1 MTPFAH
7 TAGPR
12 DARIAIVGEAW
23 GKDEEELGG
32 KPFVGYSGTELGR
45 LLFESEIVRNPLPSR
60 FIDPKAMANWWTL
73 GPVFLTNVL
82 ALRPP
87 NNDIEKLCVKKAETG
102 NAYTMPP
109 LRQGKYIRPDLLP
122 QVERLVAELTAYPRN
137 LVIALGNTACWA
149 LLHST
154 RIGALRG
161 TVTSTAF
168 GPHLKTIP
176 TYHPAAILRNWALR
190 PITLADLQKAK
201 RESAFPEVRRQ
212 SRRVIYSATFDEI
225 SAWYARNERASV
237 IACDTETG
245 AGMIKC
251 ISFAASPSEA
261 LVIKFVD
268 LAKPS
273 GRHYDDARDEVLAW
287 RWVQRILALPAAKLF
302 QNGLYDLQY
311 LWRVGIAPTNC
322 TEDTM
327 LLHHSMF
334 PEMQK
339 GLGFLGSIYCNE
351 PAWKLMRRAES
362 NKRDE

>member
-7 TAGPR
+7 TAGPH
-12 DARIAIVGEAW
+12 DAKIAIVGEAF

-32 KPFVGYSGTELGR
+32 KPFVGYSGCELGR
-45 LLFESEIVRNPLPSR
+45 LLCEAEIIRNPLPNR
-60 FIDPKAMANWWTL
+60 YIEPKAMANWWTL
-73 GPVFLTNVL
+73 GPVLLTNVL

-87 NNDIEKLCVKKAETG
+87 NNDIEKLCVNRASAG
-102 NAYTMPP
+102 ASYPMPP
-109 LRQGKYIRPDLLP
+109 LRLGKYIKPDLLP
-122 QVERLVAELTAYPRN
+122 QVERLVSELVAFPRN
-137 LVIALGNTACWA
+137 LIIALGNTACWA

-176 TYHPAAILRNWALR
+176 TYHPAAILRNWSLR

-201 RESAFPEVRRQ
+201 REAAFPEIRRAH
-212 SRRVIYSATFDEI
+212 RTVIYSATFAEI
-225 SAWYARNERASV
+225 EAWYERNAQAPL

-273 GRHYDDARDEVLAW
+273 GRHYDDPRDEALAW
-287 RWVQRILALPAAKLF
+287 RWVQRILALRAAKLF

-339 GLGFLGSIYCNE
+339 GLGFLGSIYTNE
-351 PAWKLMRRAES
+351 VAWKMMRKAES